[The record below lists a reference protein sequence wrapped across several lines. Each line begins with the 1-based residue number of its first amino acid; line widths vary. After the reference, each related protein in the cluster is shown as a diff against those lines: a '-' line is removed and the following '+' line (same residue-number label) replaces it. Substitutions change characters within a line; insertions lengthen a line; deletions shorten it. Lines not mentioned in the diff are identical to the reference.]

1 MKYQLVVT
9 PQARAD
15 IDRNADWWAA
25 HHSVLEAVE
34 WVRTVYSQLDD
45 LEQFPQSCSLSQEH
59 ERFPFELRDKLV
71 GKGSRRRYRAI
82 FTIDGETVTVLTV
95 RAAEEGDLNPS
106 DLAAS

>member
-1 MKYQLVVT
+1 MRIGGPLITQCSKLWDGCE
-9 PQARAD
+9 P
-15 IDRNADWWAA
+15 
-25 HHSVLEAVE
+25 
-34 WVRTVYSQLDD
+34 YSQLDD

-82 FTIDGETVTVLTV
+82 FTIDGGTVIVLTV